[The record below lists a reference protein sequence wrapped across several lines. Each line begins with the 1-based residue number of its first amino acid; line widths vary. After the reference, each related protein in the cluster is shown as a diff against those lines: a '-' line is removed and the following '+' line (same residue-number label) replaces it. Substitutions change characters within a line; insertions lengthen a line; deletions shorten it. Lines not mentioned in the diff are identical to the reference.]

1 MEIQRISN
9 SYQIS
14 FANPFRLSY
23 IRQPQKLAMEIKI
36 KEGQISMVPNGPFRL
51 EGDFEILAEGVVQEK
66 KERISLCRCGESLK
80 MPLCDGTHK
89 KIGFKD

>member
-1 MEIQRISN
+1 
-9 SYQIS
+9 
-14 FANPFRLSY
+14 
-23 IRQPQKLAMEIKI
+23 MEIKI